1 MTDDAHLHWETLGSR
16 MLYDA
21 RIFKLNTVESRS
33 VDSDSKASFV
43 TLDSANWVT
52 IIPALEGGE
61 SRFLIVRQYRHGSGL
76 ISLEFPAGMID
87 KGESP
92 ADAAARELLE
102 ETGYRAELLEEIGSV
117 NPNPAFMTN
126 TTYTFRA
133 RGLQKVA
140 ELKLDEH
147 EMIDVHEYGYS
158 ELLEA
163 MGKAPFANAI
173 MVQSW
178 YWYLRAS
185 GRV

>member
-1 MTDDAHLHWETLGSR
+1 MTDDAHLHWETLESR

-21 RIFKLNTVESRS
+21 RIFKLNTVESLAA
-33 VDSDSKASFV
+33 DGGGKASFV
-43 TLDSANWVT
+43 TLESANWVT
-52 IIPALEGGE
+52 IVPELEGRE
-61 SRFLIVRQYRHGSGL
+61 SRFLIVRQYRHGSGR
-76 ISLEFPAGMID
+76 ISLEFPAGMMD

-102 ETGYRAELLEEIGSV
+102 ETGYSAELLEEIGSV

-140 ELKLDEH
+140 DLNLDEH
-147 EMIDVHEYGYS
+147 EMIDVHETGYS
-158 ELLEA
+158 ELLDA
-163 MGKAPFANAI
+163 MGKPPYDNAI

-185 GRV
+185 GKI